1 MNELFLPILSATIF
15 VIVGVVA
22 FALLHFYHLKK
33 LKNLKRFFGET
44 LNNLTENNS
53 IFENDNN
60 VNDSDLKDIYKQLK
74 NFQRQNQQTLDLR
87 NEVSK
92 LIDTYIMHQD
102 VYHIFECIMPKI
114 FSITGSICGA
124 FYLVNP
130 AEHKLEIKYS
140 LGFNKDIYNE
150 FDISIGDGYVG
161 VAALTGKIQILK
173 NIPENKLYK
182 LTMIQGFLTPKE
194 IIAIPISYDNEVKG
208 VLIIATTSGYAQ
220 KREDVI
226 ELISYYVGIAV
237 ASGLYHEQNM
247 RLNNELSF
255 QNTLI
260 QDLNNELERKIRGSK
275 LAFKSVVDNISDY
288 GIYSLDTLGVILTFN
303 KEAEA
308 IFGRRESEVVGR
320 HVSILQGKDSFRHD
334 SVDEMLE
341 IARDEDVYEV
351 EGFKYKKNGSMYYA
365 RTSIFAM
372 DNEDGELVGYACLI
386 KDISINRNV
395 NHALGFN
402 DEFVQNL
409 FNSSTEALLTTDV
422 KGKIKIFNKKTEEM
436 LEEDELEGV
445 RIYELFTESYHLQ
458 KNLEDVA
465 TRFGTGSW
473 LSKRRA
479 DNESIWFEVNAVS
492 DVVNKDATLFI
503 RLHR

>member
-1 MNELFLPILSATIF
+1 MDSDFWTVLSAVVL
-15 VIVGVVA
+15 VILAITA
-22 FALLHFYHLKK
+22 FISINIYYKRKLEK
-33 LKNLKRFFGET
+33 LKMFFAET
-44 LNNLTENNS
+44 LDNLSDDTYKIGS
-53 IFENDNN
+53 TSN
-60 VNDSDLKDIYKQLK
+60 VNDADLKEIHKQLK
-74 NFQRQNQQTLDLR
+74 NFQRQQQQTLDVR
-87 NEVSK
+87 NEVAK

-102 VYHIFECIMPKI
+102 LYHIFECIMPKI

-130 AEHKLEIKYS
+130 AENKLEIKYS
-140 LGFNKDIYNE
+140 LGFNKDIYSE

-194 IIAIPISYDNEVKG
+194 IVAIPISYGNEVKG
-208 VLIIATTSGYAQ
+208 VLIIATTAGYAQ
-220 KREDVI
+220 KREEVM

-260 QDLNNELERKIRGSK
+260 QDLNNELQRKIKGSK

-308 IFGRRESEVVGR
+308 IFGRRESEVVGK
-320 HVSILQGKDSFRHD
+320 HVSILHNKDEFKYGT
-334 SVDEMLE
+334 VDNMLE
-341 IARDEDVYEV
+341 VARDEDVYET
-351 EGFKYKKNGSMYYA
+351 EGFKYKKNGTMYYA
-365 RTSIFAM
+365 KTSVYAM
-372 DNEDGELVGYACLI
+372 DNDDGELVGYACLI
-386 KDISINRNV
+386 KDISMLRNV
-395 NHALGFN
+395 NNALGFK
-402 DEFVQNL
+402 DEFLKTL
-409 FNSSTEALLTTDV
+409 FESSTEAMLTTDV
-422 KGKIKIFNKKTEEM
+422 KGKIQVFNKKTEDM
-436 LEEDELEGV
+436 LGEDELEGV

-473 LSKRRA
+473 LSKRRK
-479 DNESIWFEVNAVS
+479 DNKSIWFSVNAVS

-503 RLHR
+503 RLYM